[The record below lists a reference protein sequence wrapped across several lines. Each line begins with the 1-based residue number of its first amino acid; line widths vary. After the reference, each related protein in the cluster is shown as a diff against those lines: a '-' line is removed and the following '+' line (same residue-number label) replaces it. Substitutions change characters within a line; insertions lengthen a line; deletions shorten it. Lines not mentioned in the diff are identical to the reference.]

1 MGKAEAFYQKFMA
14 SRQEPVRLELAL
26 QGYFLDEEMPDAQR
40 KAFGDY
46 LRRRIRPAAE
56 ALMQRD
62 ALPMLQALEAQG
74 WMDAAL
80 VEDCLAAAIRLSK
93 TEAFLWLLG
102 VKAEKYGFADRVFGL

>member
-1 MGKAEAFYQKFMA
+1 MENAFYQKFMA

-26 QGYFLDEEMPDAQR
+26 QGYFLNEEIPEVQR
-40 KAFGDY
+40 KAFADY

-62 ALPMLQALEAQG
+62 ELPKLQALEAQG

-80 VEDCLAAAIRLSK
+80 IEDCMKMAMRLKK
-93 TEAFLWLLG
+93 TEAFIWLLG
-102 VKAEKYGFADRVFGL
+102 VKAEKYGFSDRVFDL